1 MKPAM
6 HNRLPHRAQKGMV
19 MVMTLICLVL
29 MLVASVA
36 LMRSS
41 TNSLLL
47 AGNFAF
53 KRDLLNQGERGMAAA
68 VALFTSGALMTESAR
83 IADQQAL
90 NYSSST
96 LASNAQGIPLVLVN
110 NTTFTDANM
119 TDSTA
124 IVDDTAGVKIRI
136 VIDRQC
142 VSSGAFSSTSCVSN
156 AQKVNNASA
165 GTIWIKRPKAPQ
177 LATYRISVRVT
188 GPRNTQ
194 TYHQMIVSQ

>member
-1 MKPAM
+1 MRPAVR
-6 HNRLPHRAQKGMV
+6 RLPRQAQQGMV

-68 VALFTSGALMTESAR
+68 VALLNTGSLAAESAR
-83 IADQQAL
+83 IADHPTL
-90 NYSSST
+90 NYSAST

-110 NTTFTDANM
+110 ESTFAEAGM
-119 TDSTA
+119 TDTTA
-124 IVDDTAGVKIRI
+124 ISDSGASVSIRT
-136 VIDRQC
+136 VIERQC
-142 VSSGAFSSTSCVSN
+142 VAAGAYSATSCISSAEKTN
-156 AQKVNNASA
+156 AAQS
-165 GTIWIKRPKAPQ
+165 GTIWIKRAKAPGR
-177 LATYRISVRVT
+177 ASYRISVRVT

-194 TYHQMIVSQ
+194 TFHQMVVAQ